1 MKSPN
6 DIEASIDITSPGSLP
21 FVDFEI
27 TDFDELVSATER
39 LQVLDEWVV
48 RTPAGPLVVGYE
60 QTREILRNPAWI
72 TVLSGLSALQ
82 SEQRDDFDVETLV
95 TKAQE
100 MLPEIGDQMEMRPNL
115 LSVEG
120 EDHKRLRRLVSASFT
135 PSSSETLRPFMR
147 EHADALL
154 APLVENGG
162 GALCES
168 HDELCF
174 CFDHGWKRL
183 AWVSP
188 PRPRMVSSDPSGV
201 DPLARPG

>member
-1 MKSPN
+1 MKRPN

-72 TVLSGLSALQ
+72 TVRSGLSALQ

-135 PSSSETLRPFMR
+135 PSSLSLI
-147 EHADALL
+147 HI
-154 APLVENGG
+154 
-162 GALCES
+162 
-168 HDELCF
+168 
-174 CFDHGWKRL
+174 
-183 AWVSP
+183 
-188 PRPRMVSSDPSGV
+188 
-201 DPLARPG
+201 